1 MSQDT
6 IEQTIRDCGYHCRG
20 EVVPTHLCAVV
31 GVPMHPD
38 HDGARTPVPRP
49 AVTASETPSK
59 RFRRP
64 SGGHQHQRS

>member
-38 HDGARTPVPRP
+38 HDGARTPMPRP
-49 AVTASETPSK
+49 AVTA
-59 RFRRP
+59 
-64 SGGHQHQRS
+64 